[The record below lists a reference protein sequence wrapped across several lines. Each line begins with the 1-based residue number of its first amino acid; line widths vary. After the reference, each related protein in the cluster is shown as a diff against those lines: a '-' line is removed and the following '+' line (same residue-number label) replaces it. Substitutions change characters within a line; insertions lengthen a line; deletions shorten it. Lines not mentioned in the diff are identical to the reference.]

1 MSDQIRPV
9 DVAKLIGLGSWRT
22 SGKPSNF
29 DYTAAHHRLDEIW
42 RGRTIS
48 YELFQLL
55 EWSLW
60 IHKAAN
66 KAMAVLEKTELDH
79 EPEEEGAW
87 YSLLCA
93 NEDTPDMLANLLKR
107 SNTKAEG

>member
-1 MSDQIRPV
+1 MSEQIRPV

-22 SGKPSNF
+22 SGRPSDF
-29 DYTAAHHRLDEIW
+29 DYKEAHARLDAIW
-42 RGRTIS
+42 CSDTIS

-66 KAMAVLEKTELDH
+66 KAMAVLENTGLDD
-79 EPEEEGAW
+79 ESEEEGAW

-93 NEDTPDMLANLLKR
+93 NEDTPEMLAKLLQATEQQ
-107 SNTKAEG
+107 S